1 MGPDWKDTC
10 QDRVLYLLYHYIE
23 IVTVLVQHVIIVI
36 IVISVLSTFLVA
48 SGPWEGRV
56 PGKGGSLG
64 RAGPWEGRVPE
75 KGDQPGN
82 SNAEVDYCHVAG
94 ADVLSADKP
103 DFP

>member
-1 MGPDWKDTC
+1 MGADWKDTC

-23 IVTVLVQHVIIVI
+23 IVTVLVQNVIIVI
-36 IVISVLSTFLVA
+36 IVLSVLSTFLVA
-48 SGPWEGRV
+48 S
-56 PGKGGSLG
+56 
-64 RAGPWEGRVPE
+64 GPWEGRVPE

-94 ADVLSADKP
+94 ADVLSAGKP